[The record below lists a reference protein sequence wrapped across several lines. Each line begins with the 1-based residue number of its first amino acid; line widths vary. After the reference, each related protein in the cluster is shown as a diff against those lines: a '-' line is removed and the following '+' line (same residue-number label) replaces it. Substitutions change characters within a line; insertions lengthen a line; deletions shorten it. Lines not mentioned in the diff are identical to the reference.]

1 MFGMKEQDKN
11 RKPLNEETTTKKKKR
26 IQSNDG
32 ENGPRSWKKNK
43 AQIENLQEMFDKE
56 LQDVKTKIQRIQFL
70 E

>member
-1 MFGMKEQDKN
+1 MKRQL
-11 RKPLNEETTTKKKKR
+11 PKKKKR

-56 LQDVKTKIQRIQFL
+56 LQDVKTKIQRIQYL